1 MKDKLYWNTVSED
14 LREALLIMMR
24 SPLFQRFRLVGGTAL
39 SLRMGHRLSV
49 DIDLFTDAAYGSI
62 DFEAIDTFLRE
73 NFGYAESNNGMPISF
88 GKSWYIGRDMST
100 AVKVDIYYT
109 DAYIRPESHFDE
121 VRMATDEDIIA
132 MKLEAI
138 TNGGRKKDFWDLH
151 RLHQHY
157 SVNEMIS
164 FYKER
169 YPYSSSDTELL
180 DALTRFDKAN
190 DDFDPV
196 CLLNKNWEIIKLEIT
211 RWVGEVER

>member
-1 MKDKLYWNTVSED
+1 MKDKLYWNTVSEG
-14 LREALLIMMR
+14 LREALLIMMQ
-24 SPLFQRFRLVGGTAL
+24 SPLFQQFRLVGGTAL

-73 NFGYAESNNGMPISF
+73 NFAYSESSKGMPISF
-88 GKSWYIGRDMST
+88 GKSWFIGRDIST

-109 DAYIRPESHFDE
+109 DAYIRPESQFDK

-132 MKLEAI
+132 MKLETI

-151 RLHQHY
+151 RLHEQY
-157 SVNEMIS
+157 TIAQMMS

-169 YPYSSSDTELL
+169 YPYGASDTELV
-180 DALTRFDKAN
+180 DALKRFDKAD
-190 DDFDPV
+190 DDFDPL